1 MCIFIYLC
9 LFSCLALS
17 SLSLALLSFALRPC
31 CRVPAGCWPRD
42 STAVRPAECDVLA
55 RKRETQRA
63 SRHNIQASP
72 PHGEATVKRHEEIKK
87 GDPTHKCCFFFHPT
101 GGVPRGTIRRKS
113 AWLCE
118 DDTHKSRNKKNK
130 TSIQIGTIQRYKND
144 STTHN
149 KKKQTNTVAEV
160 LDI

>member
-87 GDPTHKCCFFFHPT
+87 GDPTHKCCFFSIQRAAFHVERYGENQHDFARMTRTNRETKKTKHPFKLERY
-101 GGVPRGTIRRKS
+101 RGIKMIQQHT
-113 AWLCE
+113 
-118 DDTHKSRNKKNK
+118 TKKNK
-130 TSIQIGTIQRYKND
+130 RIQ
-144 STTHN
+144 
-149 KKKQTNTVAEV
+149 
-160 LDI
+160 